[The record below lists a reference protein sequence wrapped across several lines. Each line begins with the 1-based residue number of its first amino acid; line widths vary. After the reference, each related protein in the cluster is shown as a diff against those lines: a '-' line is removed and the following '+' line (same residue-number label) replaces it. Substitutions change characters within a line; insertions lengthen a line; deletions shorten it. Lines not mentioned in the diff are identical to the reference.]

1 MARVHARDEVGFI
14 AQNLQCETR
23 AHCLTLCA
31 STRHV
36 LLQICLRYALIY
48 SVWNA
53 VLLDAR
59 NSHTDRLSRELCVC
73 LSCSSIEASV
83 KCT

>member
-31 STRHV
+31 FTRHV
-36 LLQICLRYALIY
+36 LLQICLICFVFVCPVVRLWLQLNALEFSNTFIL
-48 SVWNA
+48 N
-53 VLLDAR
+53 
-59 NSHTDRLSRELCVC
+59 
-73 LSCSSIEASV
+73 
-83 KCT
+83 